1 MDDDEC
7 RRRSGAA
14 DHAYLATVGPDGAP
28 HLVPVVFD
36 LDADANRI
44 AVVGDHKPKRTTALR
59 RLRNIAEDPRVSLL
73 ADEYR
78 ADWDRLWWVR
88 ADGTAEVVDGGPQ
101 HERAVV
107 RLQIRYP
114 QYREVPP
121 TGPVILTTVR
131 RWSGWAAQPSSPTA

>member
-7 RRRSGAA
+7 RRRFGSA

-36 LDADANRI
+36 LDAHANR
-44 AVVGDHKPKRTTALR
+44 VVVVVDHKPKRTTALR
-59 RLRNIAEDPRVSLL
+59 RLRNIADDPRVSLL
-73 ADEYR
+73 ADEYGD
-78 ADWDRLWWVR
+78 DWDRLWWVR
-88 ADGTAEVVDGGPQ
+88 ADGTAEVVDGGPE
-101 HERAVV
+101 HERAVA
-107 RLQIRYP
+107 RLQSRYR

-121 TGPVILTTVR
+121 TGPVIVTTVH